1 MTLVRPMSNL
11 LATFIQTNQPLIEKK
26 LHEMIKDIKAPE
38 PLKDAMLYS
47 LQAGGKRIRPLY
59 TLAVLHELDIQNEDA
74 IIVASTIEMIHTY
87 SLIHDDLPAMDNDD
101 LRRGKPTNHK
111 VFGEAL
117 AILAGDAL
125 LTIAFGIIAR
135 LQNISAELKIDL
147 LDKLSFSA
155 GAEGMVGGQVL
166 DMLGEGN
173 SLTLEQLEEVHV
185 NKTGALLSYSILA
198 GAIIANAPEKVMNAL
213 EKYAFHIGLA
223 FQIQDDI
230 LDIEGTSEQLGKTA
244 GKDLKNEK
252 NTYPSI
258 LTLEGA
264 KKELQN
270 QYNHAFQALENV
282 QMQEGLLVEFANYI
296 TKRSK

>member
-1 MTLVRPMSNL
+1 MTVQFMSNIL
-11 LATFIQTNQPLIEKK
+11 PSFIETNQPLIEET
-26 LHEMIKDIKAPE
+26 LYNLIKDLKAPQ

-47 LQAGGKRIRPLY
+47 LQAGGKRVRPLY
-59 TLAVLHELDIQNEDA
+59 TLAVLKELDIQNEDA
-74 IIVASTIEMIHTY
+74 LVVASTIEMIHTY
-87 SLIHDDLPAMDNDD
+87 SLIHDDLPAMDDDD

-125 LTIAFGIIAR
+125 VTFVFGIIAR
-135 LQNISAELKIDL
+135 LPNISAELKIVL
-147 LDKLSFSA
+147 IDKLSFSA

-166 DMLGEGN
+166 DMLGEGQT
-173 SLTLEQLEEVHV
+173 LTMDQLEEIHL
-185 NKTGALLSYSILA
+185 NKTGALLSFSILA
-198 GAIIANAPEKVMNAL
+198 GAIIGNVSVEVMSAL

-230 LDIEGTSEQLGKTA
+230 LDVEGTSEQLGKTA
-244 GKDLKNEK
+244 GKDLISEK

-258 LTLEGA
+258 LTMEGA

-270 QYNHAFQALENV
+270 QYNMAFQALEEIQLQN
-282 QMQEGLLVEFANYI
+282 GLLVEFANYI
-296 TKRSK
+296 TKRTK